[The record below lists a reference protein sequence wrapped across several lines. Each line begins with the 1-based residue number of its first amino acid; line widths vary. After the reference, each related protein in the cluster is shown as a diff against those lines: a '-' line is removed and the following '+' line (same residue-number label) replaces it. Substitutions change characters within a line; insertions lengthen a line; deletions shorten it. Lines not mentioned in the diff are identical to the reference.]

1 MKRKL
6 VVNDG
11 RSEREVL
18 LVGPI
23 VIGRDPSCHISDLD
37 PLLSR
42 RHAEF
47 VPRPT
52 GLLVRD
58 LGSRNGILVNGTKL
72 PESKLQSGD
81 VVQIGHLQVKFVDE
95 VGPFIDLPAAD
106 EAPTKVT
113 PVPAAL
119 DAPTMAPNHPPTKKL
134 PL

>member
-47 VPRPT
+47 VPRPS
-52 GLLVRD
+52 GLLVRVRYSTAN
-58 LGSRNGILVNGTKL
+58 GSAVAGSGFFSTHNGLLSFPPRITSQKGIGRAVGDTLVG
-72 PESKLQSGD
+72 S
-81 VVQIGHLQVKFVDE
+81 
-95 VGPFIDLPAAD
+95 
-106 EAPTKVT
+106 
-113 PVPAAL
+113 
-119 DAPTMAPNHPPTKKL
+119 
-134 PL
+134 